1 MDLAALEFPAIV
13 DRLAAATGTPLG
25 EELALRLE
33 PSAEQN
39 EVRRRQ
45 ALTAEAVTLLDASA
59 EPPFEGIR
67 DVRAS
72 VELASRGGVLNP
84 EALRAVASTV
94 GGGLRVRSALG
105 EEIGRAIEE
114 DGSDVRDTAS
124 PLLRKLRKELRDT
137 RVRVTEELQRLARR
151 PGLREH
157 LQEDFVAQRGGRPV
171 FAVKSSSRRSV
182 QGIVHDIS
190 DSGQTLFVE
199 PLEVVELSNRLSEA
213 SGAEREEVARI
224 LRELSAAVGAR
235 TGELVA

>member
-25 EELALRLE
+25 EELALGLE
-33 PSAEQN
+33 PSADAD

-45 ALTAEAVTLLDASA
+45 ALTAEAVALLDASA
-59 EPPFEGIR
+59 EPPFEGVR

-72 VELASRGGVLNP
+72 VELAARGGVLNP

-94 GGGLRVRSALG
+94 GGGLRVRSALGSEAPLLAELAAAIEPGLAPLG

-137 RVRVTEELQRLARR
+137 
-151 PGLREH
+151 GLREH
-157 LQEDFVAQRGGRPV
+157 LQEEFVARRGGRPV
-171 FAVKSSSRRSV
+171 FAVKSSSRKSV
-182 QGIVHDIS
+182 QGIVHDVS

-224 LRELSAAVGAR
+224 L
-235 TGELVA
+235 